1 MTLLTFLAWWLLL
14 WLAAAVFFGLAIA
27 AMIRTADRHEA
38 ANESTPEADTE
49 LLYIPREWV
58 A

>member
-1 MTLLTFLAWWLLL
+1 MTLFSHVEF
-14 WLAAAVFFGLAIA
+14 WLALYVFGAVPVGLAIA
-27 AMIRTADRHEA
+27 AMIRTADRHDA
-38 ANESTPEADTE
+38 ANESAPEADTE